1 MPVRSTWINT
11 SLMPI
16 FGGSISS
23 SHNPASRL
31 LFTNAFTYTTIA
43 TERMGPVAKRL
54 LLFAATTGYQ
64 IRVFADA
71 ARRLGADLTLATDRC
86 HVMEDPWGDRAIA
99 VKFDRVAESLE
110 ALRGM
115 RFDGVA
121 AVGDRPAM
129 LAAEAAEMLG
139 VPFHPPEAARA
150 CNDKYL
156 ARQLYRA
163 AGLRVPQFF
172 RAQFTGNP
180 HALAGRA
187 PYPCVLKPLGL
198 SASRGVIRANNFAEF
213 VAAFARIRKMGERD
227 LQVESYIPGREF
239 AIEGLVT
246 GGEFQPIAIFDK
258 PDPLEGPFFEETIY
272 VTPSRESEDVQR
284 ALLET
289 TARAVRALGLRHGP
303 VHAELRYNAEG
314 AWMLE
319 AHARPIGGLCAKA
332 LRLAEPPGEPLV
344 EPSPGGP
351 PGPQPAPWPA
361 CPQTDRINPGS
372 EERVQGDP
380 WGPGGPPYEEIILRH
395 ALGEDV
401 SRFHLANGASGVMMI
416 PIPKDGVY
424 RSVAGL
430 EEASAGVEETIV

>member
-1 MPVRSTWINT
+1 M
-11 SLMPI
+11 
-16 FGGSISS
+16 
-23 SHNPASRL
+23 
-31 LFTNAFTYTTIA
+31 
-43 TERMGPVAKRL
+43 AKRL

-86 HVMEDPWGDRAIA
+86 HVMEDPWGDSAIA
-99 VKFDRVAESLE
+99 VKFDRIAESLE

-115 RFDGVA
+115 QVDGVA

-139 VPFHPPEAARA
+139 VPFHPPAAARA

-156 ARQLYRA
+156 ARQLYQA

-172 RAQFTGNP
+172 RAPFTEDP
-180 HALAGRA
+180 KAVAART

-198 SASRGVIRANNFAEF
+198 SASRGVIRANNVAEF
-213 VAAFARIRKMGERD
+213 VAAFERIRKIADGYF
-227 LQVESYIPGREF
+227 QVESYIPGREF
-239 AIEGLVT
+239 AVEGLVT
-246 GGEFQPIAIFDK
+246 AGQFQPIAIFDK

-272 VTPSRESEDVQR
+272 VTPSREPEDVQR

-289 TARAVRALGLRHGP
+289 TARAVRALGLWHGP

-319 AHARPIGGLCAKA
+319 AHARPIGGLCAKSLQVGHA
-332 LRLAEPPGEPLV
+332 L
-344 EPSPGGP
+344 
-351 PGPQPAPWPA
+351 A
-361 CPQTDRINPGS
+361 CPVS
-372 EERVQGDP
+372 LEEL
-380 WGPGGPPYEEIILRH
+380 ILRH

-401 SRFHLANGASGVMMI
+401 SQFRLQPGASGVMMI
-416 PIPKDGVY
+416 PIPKDGIY
-424 RSVAGL
+424 RAVQGL
-430 EEASAGVEETIV
+430 EEASAAVEEIIITATPGQRLIPLPEGSSYLGFIFARGNSSQEVEAALRQAQSILRFDIATALETFRPVV